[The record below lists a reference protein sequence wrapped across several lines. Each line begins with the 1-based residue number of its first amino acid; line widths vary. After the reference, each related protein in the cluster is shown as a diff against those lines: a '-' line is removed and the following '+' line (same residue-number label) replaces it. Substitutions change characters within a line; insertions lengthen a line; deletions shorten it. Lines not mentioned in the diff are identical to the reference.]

1 MKRIIS
7 IILLIFISSL
17 ILNNFFAGLKPIN
30 SHTNIVSKKISEDT
44 SKIDQVKEKDTLKLV
59 DLKVDSLKSETLK
72 LSKPKNSKLHLATWY
87 HTKGTIVHREYP
99 TAAYNFA
106 PRGSKL
112 RVINTLNSD
121 TIIVEVTDRMGR
133 NSKNHI
139 DLSHMAFGQISKH
152 GYGKIPVI
160 VEIID

>member
-7 IILLIFISSL
+7 IILLIFISGL

-30 SHTNIVSKKISEDT
+30 SHINIVSKKISEDT
-44 SKIDQVKEKDTLKLV
+44 SKIDQLKEKDTLKLV
-59 DLKVDSLKSETLK
+59 DLKVDTLK
-72 LSKPKNSKLHLATWY
+72 VSKPKSSKIHLATWY
-87 HTKGTIVHREYP
+87 HTKGTRVHREYP

-112 RVINTLNSD
+112 RVINTLNGD